1 MMQSEIILYSTGCPR
16 CNVIRKKLDAKNI
29 SYVVNNSVEDMESL
43 GIANVPVLQVDGEL
57 LDFLHANQWIN
68 TKG

>member
-1 MMQSEIILYSTGCPR
+1 MMQGEIILYSTGCPR

-57 LDFLHANQWIN
+57 LDF
-68 TKG
+68 TRKPMD

>member
-1 MMQSEIILYSTGCPR
+1 MQSEIILYSTGCPR

>member
-43 GIANVPVLQVDGEL
+43 GIANVPVLQVNGEL

>member
-1 MMQSEIILYSTGCPR
+1 MMQGEIILYSTGCPR